1 MCVWTNKRE
10 VHKNS
15 QIYACSRGEEN
26 MAYNKFF
33 KLFSNNLN
41 LLSKIVILEFFEYF
55 VTLIVIKYGE
65 VLKN

>member
-1 MCVWTNKRE
+1 
-10 VHKNS
+10 
-15 QIYACSRGEEN
+15 